1 VCVVN
6 QLRKEGTVLSTAH
19 EVAARPTLFV
29 DGFLEDPYAIYRQFQ
44 SQGSIHDL
52 QWAESVNY
60 WTVFSYAGVFSV
72 LKDQRLS
79 ARRAGSILAS
89 LPESERGQFSE
100 FVRLL
105 GQWLVFMDAPEHS
118 RLRKLMNKGFAPSAI
133 ELLRPQVEAIVDRML
148 APLHHASEAELIS
161 QIAHPLPVYVIAE
174 LLGVSGARQS
184 QLVEWSDMIA
194 KFFGK
199 PQHTVEEVRVAQKAL
214 FALTEY
220 FRELVSQRRLNKS
233 DDLVSMLIDIEADGE
248 VLTEEELLA
257 QCVMLLFG
265 GHETTR
271 NLIGNGM
278 DALLQRPHEI
288 DRLRDNPDLI
298 RSGIEELLR
307 FDAPVQFS
315 SRVVKEEME
324 LCGVDL
330 HPGDVLMILFG
341 AANRDPAQFKDPDTL
356 DLTRSHNAHLSF
368 GAGAHFCL
376 GNQLARLESETAIL
390 RTLQQFPNMRPA
402 AQPPV
407 RAANFALRGFQS
419 LPVAL

>member
-1 VCVVN
+1 V
-6 QLRKEGTVLSTAH
+6 QGETTLSTAH
-19 EVAARPTLFV
+19 EVVARPTLFV
-29 DGFLEDPYAIYRQFQ
+29 EGFLEDPYPTYRQFQ
-44 SQGSIHDL
+44 SQGSIHYL
-52 QWAESVNY
+52 QWAEGCNY
-60 WTVFSYAGVFSV
+60 WTVFSYAGVFSA
-72 LKDQRLS
+72 LKDHRLS
-79 ARRAGSILAS
+79 ARRAGSILLS
-89 LPESERGQFSE
+89 LPESERAQFSE
-100 FVRLL
+100 FVRIL

-148 APLHHASEAELIS
+148 EPMHRASEAEFMS

-174 LLGVSGARQS
+174 LLGIPKTWHR
-184 QLVEWSDMIA
+184 QLVALSDIIA

-199 PQHTVEEVRVAQKAL
+199 PQHTVEEARVAQDAFL
-214 FALTEY
+214 TLTEY

-257 QCVMLLFG
+257 QCVMLLFA

-278 DALLQRPHEI
+278 HALLERPYEI
-288 DRLRDNPDLI
+288 DRLRDCPDLI

-307 FDAPVQFS
+307 FDAPIQFS
-315 SRVVKEEME
+315 NRLVKEEME
-324 LCGVDL
+324 LCGADL
-330 HPGDVLMILFG
+330 HPGDVLMIMLG
-341 AANRDPAQFKDPDTL
+341 AANRDPAQFEDPDTL
-356 DLTRSHNAHLSF
+356 DLARSHNAHLSF

-376 GNQLARLESETAIL
+376 GNQLARLESQTAIL

-402 AQPPV
+402 AQPPARTV
-407 RAANFALRGFQS
+407 NFAFRGFQS